1 MHRAMRTLVLSPR
14 YTDDSNAMWRA
25 ATARGWDVV
34 RVRSY
39 RPDAIEPAQVK
50 HPPVLYGETLL
61 ADALAELLGVVVV
74 EPSAS
79 WLPELPEAHRK
90 RRVELT
96 TLGAARRLR
105 TPHFVKPVDEKIF
118 KSRVYADGA
127 LIDPDLALDDDEAV
141 HVSEVVTFD
150 LEVRLFVANRRVH
163 TYSAYLRDG
172 ALARDDAGEWP
183 LSDDDARQ
191 AMRFVNDLFADR
203 EVELPEALV
212 LDVGRTKER
221 GWCVVEANP
230 CWCSGLCGCDP
241 RAVLDVCAVAC
252 KPKDASTRW
261 SRRPK
266 GL

>member
-1 MHRAMRTLVLSPR
+1 MRTLVLSPR

-39 RPDAIEPAQVK
+39 RADAIDPGIVK
-50 HPPVLYGETLL
+50 QHPLLYGETLL
-61 ADALAELLGVVVV
+61 ADALAEPLGVLVV
-74 EPSAS
+74 EPSPS
-79 WLPELPEAHRK
+79 WLPELPEPYRK
-90 RRVELT
+90 RQVTLS

-105 TPHFVKPVDEKIF
+105 SSHFVKPVDEKIF
-118 KSRVYADGA
+118 KSRVYEDGA
-127 LIDPDLALDDDEAV
+127 LIDPELGLDDAEQV
-141 HVSEVVTFD
+141 HISEVVDFD

-172 ALARDDAGEWP
+172 ALARNASGEWP
-183 LSDDDARQ
+183 LSDDEAKQ
-191 AMRFVNDLFADR
+191 AMRFVNELFADPD
-203 EVELPEALV
+203 VQLPEALV
-212 LDVGRTKER
+212 LDVGRTKDR

-241 RAVLDVCAVAC
+241 RAALEVCAIAC
-252 KPKDASTRW
+252 KPKGDSTRW

-266 GL
+266 G

>member
-1 MHRAMRTLVLSPR
+1 MRTLVLSPR

-25 ATARGWDVV
+25 ATDRGWDIV

-39 RPDAIEPAQVK
+39 RPDAIDPAVAKKQ
-50 HPPVLYGETLL
+50 PLLYGETLL
-61 ADALAELLGVVVV
+61 ADALADLLGVVVV
-74 EPSAS
+74 EPTPS
-79 WLPELPEAHRK
+79 WLPEIPEAYRK
-90 RRVELT
+90 RSVTLS

-127 LIDPDLALDDDEAV
+127 LIDPEDGLEDSEAV
-141 HVSEVVTFD
+141 QIAEVVRFE

-163 TYSAYLRDG
+163 TYSAYLRNG
-172 ALARDDAGEWP
+172 ALARDGSGEWP
-183 LSDDDARQ
+183 LSDEEAKE
-191 AMRFVNDLFADR
+191 AMRFANGLLGDPTVQ
-203 EVELPEALV
+203 LPEALV
-212 LDVGRTKER
+212 LDVGRTADR

-241 RAVLDVCAVAC
+241 RAALEVCAIAC
-252 KPKDASTRW
+252 KPKDDPTRW

-266 GL
+266 A

>member
-1 MHRAMRTLVLSPR
+1 MRTLVLSPR
-14 YTDDSNAMWRA
+14 YTDDSNSMWRA

-39 RPDAIEPAQVK
+39 RADAIDRGDVK
-50 HPPVLYGETLL
+50 HPPILYGETLL
-61 ADALAELLGVVVV
+61 ADALSEPLGVVVV

-79 WLPELPEAHRK
+79 WLPDLPERHRK

-105 TPHFVKPVDEKIF
+105 TPHFVKPVYEKIF

-127 LIDPDLALDDDEAV
+127 LIDPELGLDDAEPV
-141 HVSEVVTFD
+141 HVSEVVDFE

-163 TYSAYLRDG
+163 TYSAYLRNG
-172 ALARDDAGEWP
+172 ALARNDAGEWP
-183 LSDDDARQ
+183 LADDEARQ
-191 AMRFVNDLFADR
+191 AMRFVNELFADR

-212 LDVGRTKER
+212 LDVGRTRDR

-241 RAVLDVCAVAC
+241 RAALDVCAVAC
-252 KPKDASTRW
+252 KPRDSATRW
-261 SRRPK
+261 SRQPK
-266 GL
+266 A